1 MDGLN
6 SPAHCF
12 FFKNSSW
19 FIARQSYSPTARMT
33 RKSQEK
39 SRTRPVP
46 LCHGSAMAISEKNA
60 SQWLWKLE
68 LWITFAR

>member
-1 MDGLN
+1 
-6 SPAHCF
+6 
-12 FFKNSSW
+12 
-19 FIARQSYSPTARMT
+19 MT

-39 SRTRPVP
+39 VKKKSRKIAHQAGS

-68 LWITFAR
+68 L